1 MNMQRRIVVTGME
14 ILFAALALLFVLMLM
29 MSARGLES

>member
-1 MNMQRRIVVTGME
+1 MNMQRRIVVTVTE
-14 ILFAALALLFVLMLM
+14 ILFAALVLIYLLMLM